1 MKITVKEKERG
12 EDRTVEYELDE
23 LHITGNSAEEREV
36 TVTASADEDV
46 IHIYTSDDSYLTK
59 FKKLMSANPKWKI
72 IRVTHNSDGSVPGVM
87 LEAPKNCLS
96 FRAGLEREYTD
107 EQRAAMRDR
116 LRNIGK

>member
-1 MKITVKEKERG
+1 MKIIAKQQG
-12 EDRTVEYELDE
+12 SNHDVEYELDD

-46 IHIYTSDDSYLTK
+46 IHIYTSDDTYLTK
-59 FKKLMSANPKWKI
+59 FKKLMAANPKWKI
-72 IRVTHNSDGSVPGVM
+72 VMVTRKSDGSIPGVM

-96 FRAGLEREYTD
+96 FRAGLEREYTE